1 MSRAFVTFALCK
13 GGSEAACK
21 SLRFIILKD
30 YSDFH
35 NNSFVKKLNMNNL
48 PYSLTITMIIN
59 KQVLITFTVTLKT
72 KRYIPIHKKS

>member
-1 MSRAFVTFALCK
+1 MPCAREGVRLHVIFKIV
-13 GGSEAACK
+13 
-21 SLRFIILKD
+21 LKN

-35 NNSFVKKLNMNNL
+35 NHSFVKKLNMNNL

-72 KRYIPIHKKS
+72 KRYFPIHKNIGTANFC